1 MYMHLFSDSDNDLP
15 FSKFESMLKTNSV
28 YFFDSEEFEEIILH
42 YMNIGKMSLA
52 KKALELGL
60 KQHPAS
66 VSLKLAHIEVLL
78 YEDKLDK
85 ADILLKEL
93 EKIEPLNDQVYLHKA
108 TLLSKREMHKEAI
121 EALNVA
127 LLYTEDEVDIRSLI
141 GMEYLYLEEFDT
153 ARLNFAKCLEVEF
166 EDYSSLYNVIYCFD
180 MLEQHREAIDY
191 LLAYIDKDPYSEIAW
206 HQLGR
211 QHYIVEN
218 YVEALK
224 AFDYSILIDEYFIGA
239 YLEKA
244 KTLEA
249 LGEYGSAIDNYLITL
264 DLDEGTSFSYLR
276 IGKCFE
282 KLGNHKEALKYFNQ
296 TVKEDPLLDKGWLA
310 LTDLFIKDKNYQKA
324 LYFINKAIHI
334 DGENS
339 VYWLKYAKINLKLHL
354 FEEACKGF
362 QKCLDLE
369 DYTLEIFI
377 ALTDTLHFLGD
388 FDDAIQVLL
397 NAKKLYKDF
406 AEIEYRL
413 AGLYFLTNHERLGLR
428 CFKNALAIDYDYHTV
443 AKELYPAIF
452 EKEAIKKLLTS
463 R

>member
-1 MYMHLFSDSDNDLP
+1 MHLFSDSDNDLP

-28 YFFDSEEFEEIILH
+28 YFFDSSEFEEIILH

-60 KQHPAS
+60 RQHPTAIA
-66 VSLKLAHIEVLL
+66 LKLAHIEVLL
-78 YEDKLDK
+78 YEDKLEK
-85 ADILLKEL
+85 AEKLLMSLEEL
-93 EKIEPLNDQVYLHKA
+93 EPLNDLVYLHKA
-108 TLLSKREMHKEAI
+108 TLLSKKELHRDAI
-121 EALNVA
+121 EALNIA
-127 LLYTEDEVDIRSLI
+127 LLYTEDEVDVYSLI
-141 GMEYLYLEEFDT
+141 GMEYLYLEEFDI

-180 MLEQHREAIDY
+180 MMEQHQEAIDY
-191 LLAYIDKDPYSEIAW
+191 LLAYINKNPYSEIAW

-211 QHYIVEN
+211 QYYIVEN
-218 YVEALK
+218 FVEALK

-244 KTLEA
+244 KTLEE
-249 LGEYGSAIDNYLITL
+249 LGDFENAIDNYLITL

-282 KLGNHKEALKYFNQ
+282 RLGNHKEALKYFNQ

-310 LTDLFIKDKNYQKA
+310 LTDLYSKDKNYQKA

-334 DGENS
+334 DEKNS
-339 VYWLKYAKINLKLHL
+339 IYWLKYAKINLKLHL
-354 FEEACKGF
+354 FEEASKGF

-369 DYTLEIFI
+369 NYTLEVFI
-377 ALTDTLHFLGD
+377 ALTDTLHFLGEY
-388 FDDAIQVLL
+388 DDAIEVLL
-397 NAKKLYKDF
+397 KAKELYKDF

-413 AGLYFLTNHERLGLR
+413 AGLYYLNQKDRLGFQF
-428 CFKNALAIDYDYHTV
+428 FKLALKIDYNYHQI
-443 AKELYPAIF
+443 AKELYPTIF
-452 EKEAIKKLLTS
+452 EKENIKKLLRS
-463 R
+463 H

>member
-1 MYMHLFSDSDNDLP
+1 MDLFPTNDNDLP

-28 YFFDSEEFEEIILH
+28 YFFDSVEFEEIILH

-60 KQHPAS
+60 KQHPTS
-66 VSLKLAHIEVLL
+66 VSLKLAHVEVLL

-85 ADILLKEL
+85 AEKLLLEL
-93 EKIEPLNDQVYLHKA
+93 EEIEPLNDQVHLHKA
-108 TLLSKREMHKEAI
+108 TLLSKKELHKEAI
-121 EALNVA
+121 EALNIA
-127 LLYTEDEVDIRSLI
+127 LLYTDDEVDIRSLI

-180 MLEQHREAIDY
+180 MLQQHHEAIDY
-191 LLAYIDKDPYSEIAW
+191 LLEYINKDPYSEIAW

-211 QHYIVEN
+211 QYYIIEN
-218 YVEALK
+218 YKEALK

-244 KTLEA
+244 KTLEE
-249 LGEYGSAIDNYLITL
+249 LGRFEEAIAGYLITL
-264 DLDEGTSFSYLR
+264 DLDDGTAFSYLR
-276 IGKCFE
+276 IGKCYE
-282 KLGNHKEALKYFNQ
+282 KLGNKKEALKYFNQ

-310 LTDLFIKDKNYQKA
+310 LTDLYIKNKNYQKA

-334 DGENS
+334 DDKNS
-339 VYWLKYAKINLKLHL
+339 VYWIKYANINLKIDL

-369 DYTLEIFI
+369 NYTLDVFI
-377 ALTDTLHFLGD
+377 ALADVLHYLGD
-388 FDDAIQVLL
+388 FNDAIEVLHR
-397 NAKKLYKDF
+397 AKELYKDF

-413 AGLYFLTNHERLGLR
+413 GGLYFLIQKESLGLQLI
-428 CFKNALAIDYDYHTV
+428 KSAVAIDYDYHITF
-443 AKELYPAIF
+443 KELYPQVF
-452 EKEAIKKLLTS
+452 ELKQVKRLFLS
-463 R
+463 S

>member
-1 MYMHLFSDSDNDLP
+1 MDLFPTNDNDLP

-28 YFFDSEEFEEIILH
+28 YFFDSVEFEEIILH

-60 KQHPAS
+60 KQHPTS
-66 VSLKLAHIEVLL
+66 VSLKLAHVEVLL

-85 ADILLKEL
+85 AEKLLLEL
-93 EKIEPLNDQVYLHKA
+93 EEIEPLNDQVHLHKA
-108 TLLSKREMHKEAI
+108 TLLSKKELHKEAI
-121 EALNVA
+121 EALNIA
-127 LLYTEDEVDIRSLI
+127 LLYTDDEVDIRSLI

-180 MLEQHREAIDY
+180 MLEQHHEAIDY
-191 LLAYIDKDPYSEIAW
+191 LLEYINKDPYSEIAW

-211 QHYIVEN
+211 QYYIIEN
-218 YVEALK
+218 YKEALK

-244 KTLEA
+244 KTLEE
-249 LGEYGSAIDNYLITL
+249 LGRFEEAIAGYLITL
-264 DLDEGTSFSYLR
+264 DLDDGTAFSYLR
-276 IGKCFE
+276 IGKCYE
-282 KLGNHKEALKYFNQ
+282 KLGNKKEALKYFNQ

-310 LTDLFIKDKNYQKA
+310 LTDLYIKNKNYQKA

-334 DGENS
+334 DDKNS
-339 VYWLKYAKINLKLHL
+339 VYWIKYANINLKIDL

-369 DYTLEIFI
+369 NYTLDVFI
-377 ALTDTLHFLGD
+377 ALTDVLHYLGD
-388 FDDAIQVLL
+388 FNDAIEVLHR
-397 NAKKLYKDF
+397 AKELYKDF

-413 AGLYFLTNHERLGLR
+413 GGLYFLIQKESLGLQLI
-428 CFKNALAIDYDYHTV
+428 KSAVAIDYDYHITF
-443 AKELYPAIF
+443 KELYPQVF
-452 EKEAIKKLLTS
+452 ELKQVKRLFLS
-463 R
+463 S

>member
-1 MYMHLFSDSDNDLP
+1 
-15 FSKFESMLKTNSV
+15 
-28 YFFDSEEFEEIILH
+28 EEIILH

>member
-1 MYMHLFSDSDNDLP
+1 MHLFPNSDDNLP

-28 YFFDSEEFEEIILH
+28 YFFDSAEFEEIILH

-60 KQHPAS
+60 KQHPTS
-66 VSLKLAHIEVLL
+66 VSLKLANVEVLL
-78 YEDKLDK
+78 YEDKLEK
-85 ADILLKEL
+85 AEKLLSEL

-108 TLLSKREMHKEAI
+108 TLLSKKEMHSEAI
-121 EALNVA
+121 DALNIA
-127 LLYTEDEVDIRSLI
+127 LTYSDDEVDIRSLI

-180 MLEQHREAIDY
+180 MMEQHHEAIDY
-191 LLAYIDKDPYSEIAW
+191 LLTYINKDPYSEIAW

-211 QHYIVEN
+211 QYYIVN
-218 YVEALK
+218 NFVEALK

-239 YLEKA
+239 YLEKG
-244 KTLEA
+244 KTLEE
-249 LGEYGSAIDNYLITL
+249 LGNYRSAIENYLITL

-276 IGKCFE
+276 IGKCYE

-310 LTDLFIKDKNYQKA
+310 LTDLYSKDKNYQKA

-334 DGENS
+334 DDKNS
-339 VYWLKYAKINLKLHL
+339 VYWAKYANINLKLHL
-354 FEEACKGF
+354 FEEACRGF

-369 DYTLEIFI
+369 NYTLEIFI
-377 ALTDTLHFLGD
+377 ALVDTLHYLGD
-388 FDDAIQVLL
+388 YNDAIQVLL
-397 NAKKLYKDF
+397 KAKELYNDF

-413 AGLYFLTNHERLGLR
+413 SGLYFLNGQEKLGLR
-428 CFKNALAIDYDYHTV
+428 FFKKALEIDYDYHGTI
-443 AKELYPAIF
+443 KELYPSIF
-452 EKEAIKKLLTS
+452 KKKSIKKLLES
-463 R
+463 Y

>member
-310 LTDLFIKDKNYQKA
+310 LTDLFIKDKNHQKA

-428 CFKNALAIDYDYHTV
+428 CFKNALVIDYDCHTV

>member
-1 MYMHLFSDSDNDLP
+1 MHLFSDSDNDLP